1 MRAFH
6 RQSIGRGISSGVLS
20 TALSAAFLAASPWG
34 LTTMPALAAGAP
46 LFDDWSDGA
55 TLRLDY
61 HHSGRADE
69 ETFALDTLRREGPWA
84 GNHISLVDTLNFGPY
99 RFEVRDR
106 ASNRIL
112 YAQGFSSIYSE
123 WETTGE
129 ARIMRRSFHESLRF
143 PFPRAAAQVNL
154 LKRGADNMFREV
166 ASFAVNPDSKFVL
179 REPVTDQGEV
189 WAVMENGQP
198 ESKVDLLILG
208 DGYTRDELPKF
219 RDEARRLVA
228 KLFESP
234 PFRER
239 KSDFNVWAIDRAS
252 IDSGVDRPSDSV
264 YRRTAIGVSY
274 DIFGSER
281 YALTLD
287 NRALRDVAA
296 QAPYEYIEI
305 LINGEKYG
313 GGGIYNLFATTVTR
327 SGSAEYVFV
336 HEFGHHVAALGDE
349 YYTSSVAY
357 DTSAP
362 VVEPWEPNI
371 TALLN
376 PATLKWRD
384 LIESSTPI
392 PTPWEKEEYEKVQ
405 GGFQSRRRDLRAR
418 KAPESEMDAL
428 FAEERAWGGP
438 FLAEQ
443 THEGKVGAFEGAGYR
458 ARGLYRPTT
467 DCMMFSRN
475 VNYFCPVCSRTIE
488 RVINQVIGRE

>member
-20 TALSAAFLAASPWG
+20 TALSAAFLAVSPWG
-34 LTTMPALAAGAP
+34 LTAMPALAAGTP

-69 ETFALDTLRREGPWA
+69 ETFALDTLRREGSWP
-84 GNHISLVDTLNFGPY
+84 GNRISLVDTLNFGPY

-166 ASFAVNPDSKFVL
+166 ASFAVDPDSKFVL

-189 WAVMENGQP
+189 WSVMENGPP

-234 PFRER
+234 P
-239 KSDFNVWAIDRAS
+239 VPRA
-252 IDSGVDRPSDSV
+252 
-264 YRRTAIGVSY
+264 
-274 DIFGSER
+274 
-281 YALTLD
+281 
-287 NRALRDVAA
+287 
-296 QAPYEYIEI
+296 
-305 LINGEKYG
+305 
-313 GGGIYNLFATTVTR
+313 
-327 SGSAEYVFV
+327 
-336 HEFGHHVAALGDE
+336 
-349 YYTSSVAY
+349 
-357 DTSAP
+357 
-362 VVEPWEPNI
+362 
-371 TALLN
+371 
-376 PATLKWRD
+376 
-384 LIESSTPI
+384 
-392 PTPWEKEEYEKVQ
+392 KE
-405 GGFQSRRRDLRAR
+405 
-418 KAPESEMDAL
+418 
-428 FAEERAWGGP
+428 
-438 FLAEQ
+438 
-443 THEGKVGAFEGAGYR
+443 
-458 ARGLYRPTT
+458 
-467 DCMMFSRN
+467 
-475 VNYFCPVCSRTIE
+475 
-488 RVINQVIGRE
+488 